1 MALSGS
7 YQKTFSAGYTVRTEW
22 KATQNIDKN
31 YSDLTI
37 KLYLHCRSNYD
48 LYIGSRTHTVYVNGS
63 GYNIT
68 SSTISTGGGTTIT
81 LGSFDKRIYHNSDGT
96 CNVDLSTTLDI
107 KARIHGSYVGSV
119 DGSSDTITLDR
130 IPRMSTIS
138 NDMVGSRYL
147 NTPHTIHIQKQ
158 LTGNITHDVWYILK
172 GEKGETGWYYIA
184 RNTKD
189 LDITF
194 VPTDKHINLQPNN
207 NTIYMDIGC
216 KTYKDGKIVG
226 ENTYNSNWHMKVPK
240 EAKPTIKSVEIVEAD
255 EKTRQL
261 GVYVQNHSKI
271 NIKTNAV
278 GFEGSMIKSVKIEVA
293 GQTLWGA
300 NATSKEIA
308 GNGNIIVTVVVT
320 DSRDR
325 TSTDTRAVKVE
336 PYALPSIFKFSG
348 HRLEQDEKTVTMTRN
363 FKMSSIAEKNNCT
376 WKTEKRLIGS
386 SSWTTIQEGTDKTL
400 NSNALVY
407 DINSSFDYEFRLTI
421 SDFYTSATQS
431 FYIGSAFRLI
441 NFHASG
447 TGIGIG
453 QVAKR
458 PNIIDVNIATVFKKA
473 VYIEKLDNKEWQEV
487 KYYNTTRSYDTDTKL
502 MYRKNIDNTVTLKGV
517 VTGTG
522 TTGYVG
528 QIVDGECR
536 PKRDILKGIICTGY
550 NTASIRIKKGSG
562 DIFIDNR
569 ANIDTTWI
577 SFDDFTFPLD

>member
-7 YQKTFSAGYTVRTEW
+7 FSGGITGYTVRTEW
-22 KATQNIDKN
+22 KAIQNIDSN

-37 KLYLHCRSNYD
+37 TLYLDCRSNYD
-48 LYIGSRTHTVYVNGS
+48 LYIDSRTHTITINGS
-63 GYNIT
+63 PYPIN
-68 SSTISTGGGTTIT
+68 SSLYTGGGQSLFLGEIT
-81 LGSFDKRIYHNSDGT
+81 KRIYHNPDGT
-96 CNVDLSTTLDI
+96 CNVNLSSVVTFN
-107 KARIHGSYVGSV
+107 AYIHGSWVARVYG
-119 DGSSDTITLDR
+119 GSDTIELDK

-138 NDMVGSRYL
+138 NTMIGTKYL

-158 LTGNITHDVWYILK
+158 LTGNVTHDVWYILK

-226 ENTYNSNWHMKVPK
+226 ENTYNPNWHMKVPK
-240 EAKPTIKSVEIVEAD
+240 EAKPTIENVEIVEAD
-255 EKTRQL
+255 EKTKQL

-278 GFEGSMIKSVKIEVA
+278 GFEGSTIKSVKVEIA
-293 GQTLWGA
+293 GQTFWGA
-300 NATSKEIA
+300 NTTSSEIMSS
-308 GNGNIIVTVVVT
+308 GNVDVKVTVT

-325 TSTDTRAVKVE
+325 TNDITKTVKIE
-336 PYALPSIFKFSG
+336 PYFLPSIVKFSG
-348 HRLEQDEKTVTMTRN
+348 HRLEQDEKIVTVLRN
-363 FKMSSIAEKNNCT
+363 FKMASIDDKNTCI

-407 DINSSFDYEFRLTI
+407 DINSNYDYEFRLTI
-421 SDFYTSATQS
+421 TDYYTSATQS

-447 TGIGIG
+447 TGMGIG
-453 QVAKR
+453 QISKR
-458 PNIIDVNIATVFKKA
+458 PNAIDVNIPVCFKKG
-473 VYIEKLDNKEWQEV
+473 VEKEV
-487 KYYNTTRSYDTDTKL
+487 IKANLENGWINATDPISPLRFFK
-502 MYRKNIDNTVTLKGV
+502 DVQGV
-517 VTGTG
+517 VHLQGVITGGKTNWG
-522 TTGYVG
+522 TTIFTLPESYRPSVRAYGVVLLDDYTIGGVR
-528 QIVDGECR
+528 VETDGRVRISGGSQE
-536 PKRDILKGIICTGY
+536 PFKRWTCFDGIT
-550 NTASIRIKKGSG
+550 
-562 DIFIDNR
+562 F
-569 ANIDTTWI
+569 
-577 SFDDFTFPLD
+577 FTEE